1 MKIETVTFQQQG
13 TQKTETQ
20 KSESQKTESQ
30 KTESKKTESQ
40 KSESQKTESQKTE
53 SQKPS
58 LKIENDEQ
66 QILDRGA
73 SSEPLST
80 RRNQGKQINF

>member
-13 TQKTETQ
+13 TQKTE
-20 KSESQKTESQ
+20 
-30 KTESKKTESQ
+30 SQ
-40 KSESQKTESQKTE
+40 KSESQKAESHKTE

-80 RRNQGKQINF
+80 RRNQGKQINFKNTVEAA

>member
-1 MKIETVTFQQQG
+1 LKIETVTFQQQG
-13 TQKTETQ
+13 TQK
-20 KSESQKTESQ
+20 SESQKTESQ
-30 KTESKKTESQ
+30 KSEFQ
-40 KSESQKTESQKTE
+40 KSEFQKTESQKTESQKPE

-80 RRNQGKQINF
+80 RRNQGKQIYF

>member
-1 MKIETVTFQQQG
+1 LKIETVTFQQQG
-13 TQKTETQ
+13 TQKTESQ

-30 KTESKKTESQ
+30 KA
-40 KSESQKTESQKTE
+40 ESQKTE

-80 RRNQGKQINF
+80 RRNQGKQINFKNTVEAA

>member
-1 MKIETVTFQQQG
+1 LKIETVTFQQQG
-13 TQKTETQ
+13 TQKTE
-20 KSESQKTESQ
+20 
-30 KTESKKTESQ
+30 SQ
-40 KSESQKTESQKTE
+40 KSESQKAESHKTE

-80 RRNQGKQINF
+80 RRNQGKQINFKNTVEAA